1 VRGIGNGKR
10 EMGKAYR
17 SDDIIIEKSV
27 GMKRDQ
33 TTPMNNCRAFGFSN
47 KLKEP
52 VNRKR
57 KVAYRATNSTNP
69 CKLQIKHHFFFV

>member
-1 VRGIGNGKR
+1 
-10 EMGKAYR
+10 MGKAYR

-33 TTPMNNCRAFGFSN
+33 TTPTNNCRTFGFSN
-47 KLKEP
+47 KLKGACQSETQGCLQSDE
-52 VNRKR
+52 RD
-57 KVAYRATNSTNP
+57 NP

>member
-1 VRGIGNGKR
+1 
-10 EMGKAYR
+10 MAYR

-33 TTPMNNCRAFGFSN
+33 TTPTNNCRTFGFSN

-57 KVAYRATNSTNP
+57 KVAYRATNATTLVN
-69 CKLQIKHHFFFV
+69 CKLSTIILLYKQEPWNMIK